1 MLGKN
6 ISIINHQ
13 RNIQV
18 LMTQLFK
25 IMNNLACSIMRNMF
39 TPCVNNSYLK
49 KFQEFVI
56 ERNKTVK
63 CCLETVS
70 FRCTQ
75 IWALVPDTIK
85 YSIFIDRV

>member
-1 MLGKN
+1 
-6 ISIINHQ
+6 
-13 RNIQV
+13 
-18 LMTQLFK
+18 
-25 IMNNLACSIMRNMF
+25 MRNMF

-85 YSIFIDRV
+85 YSTSLIELKSKMKLWKDAEYLCRLCETYLQNIDFR